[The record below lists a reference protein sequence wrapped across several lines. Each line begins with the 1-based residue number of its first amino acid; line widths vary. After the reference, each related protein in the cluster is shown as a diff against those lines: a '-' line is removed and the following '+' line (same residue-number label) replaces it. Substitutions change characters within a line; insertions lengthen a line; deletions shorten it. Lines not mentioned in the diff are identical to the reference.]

1 MKRLDNSTIDCYDK
15 HSNAYDIYQ
24 ATVVPHYQDML
35 DIVSLVGRRYLS
47 PNSRILDLGCG
58 TGNAS
63 MAILKMMPAKI
74 FLIDGSPSMLAAAE
88 NKIRS
93 FFPEAL
99 SGSKVISLF
108 TENWSDNLISSQD
121 AIVSTLVLEHLPF
134 EIYRKVAE
142 KCFDILEPGGW
153 LIAAEGYDEK
163 GSDMIQWFNEE
174 MLARRI
180 KLDPEISGYVGTLR
194 NDNEVHY

>member
-1 MKRLDNSTIDCYDK
+1 VKRLDNSTIDCYDK

-24 ATVVPHYQDML
+24 ATIVPHYQDML
-35 DIVSLVGRRYLS
+35 DIVSLACRRYLS

-99 SGSKVISLF
+99 NGSKVVGLF
-108 TENWSDNLISSQD
+108 TENWSNNLISSQD

-134 EIYRKVAE
+134 EIYRKWQKNVSTFLSPVA
-142 KCFDILEPGGW
+142 G
-153 LIAAEGYDEK
+153 
-163 GSDMIQWFNEE
+163 
-174 MLARRI
+174 
-180 KLDPEISGYVGTLR
+180 
-194 NDNEVHY
+194 

>member
-35 DIVSLVGRRYLS
+35 DIVSLACRRYLS

-74 FLIDGSPSMLAAAE
+74 FLIDGSPSMMQPL
-88 NKIRS
+88 KIRS
-93 FFPEAL
+93 VHFFLRPSMDQML
-99 SGSKVISLF
+99 LTYLQRIG
-108 TENWSDNLISSQD
+108 LI
-121 AIVSTLVLEHLPF
+121 I
-134 EIYRKVAE
+134 
-142 KCFDILEPGGW
+142 
-153 LIAAEGYDEK
+153 
-163 GSDMIQWFNEE
+163 
-174 MLARRI
+174 
-180 KLDPEISGYVGTLR
+180 
-194 NDNEVHY
+194 